1 MKLNE
6 KIRRF
11 INDKDLTSTKFADEI
26 GVPRPSIS
34 HILSDR
40 NKPSLEIVQKIYKR
54 YPELGFDWFLE
65 DEENEDQQNSQTIN
79 NQHVIPQ
86 KKPAGPVRDLNERK
100 STENGP
106 AYSNLNGSILQNFAH
121 GNVARIIVV
130 YTDGYTQV
138 FEASNPQGF

>member
-65 DEENEDQQNSQTIN
+65 DEENEGQQPAQSLN
-79 NQHVIPQ
+79 NQAVIAQ
-86 KKPAGPVRDLNERK
+86 KKPVNGSRDLNERK
-100 STENGP
+100 NTENP
-106 AYSNLNGSILQNFAH
+106 PMYSNLNGSILPNLGH
-121 GNVARIIVV
+121 GSVARIIVV

-138 FEASNPQGF
+138 FEASNA

>member
-65 DEENEDQQNSQTIN
+65 DEENETQLVTQVSN
-79 NQHVIPQ
+79 NQVVTTPKRPIF
-86 KKPAGPVRDLNERK
+86 ATRESNERK
-100 STENGP
+100 ITENSTP
-106 AYSNLNGSILQNFAH
+106 QQNLSNAILPNFGH

-130 YTDGYTQV
+130 YTDGNTQV
-138 FEASNPQGF
+138 FESSNP

>member
-65 DEENEDQQNSQTIN
+65 DEENDGQILPQLPN
-79 NQHVIPQ
+79 NQAVTQQ
-86 KKPAGPVRDLNERK
+86 KRPIFSSRESNERK
-100 STENGP
+100 IVENGTTQQ
-106 AYSNLNGSILQNFAH
+106 NLSTTILPNFSH
-121 GNVARIIVV
+121 GNNVARIIVV
-130 YTDGYTQV
+130 YTDGNTQV
-138 FEASNPQGF
+138 FESSNT

>member
-11 INDKDLTSTKFADEI
+11 ISERDLTSTKFADEI

-65 DEENEDQQNSQTIN
+65 DEESEATIQTQNTV
-79 NQHVIPQ
+79 NQSVTTQ
-86 KKPAGPVRDLNERK
+86 KRAIFSPRESNERK
-100 STENGP
+100 IPELSPSQQNL
-106 AYSNLNGSILQNFAH
+106 SNTILPNFSHSGH

-130 YTDGYTQV
+130 YTDGNTQV
-138 FEASNPQGF
+138 FESSNT

>member
-65 DEENEDQQNSQTIN
+65 DEENETQLPVQTPN
-79 NQHVIPQ
+79 NQHIIPV
-86 KKPAGPVRDLNERK
+86 KRPITTPRDLNEK
-100 STENGP
+100 KTPESSTVQT
-106 AYSNLNGSILQNFAH
+106 NLSSTSFPNFGH

-130 YTDGYTQV
+130 YTDGNTQV
-138 FEASNPQGF
+138 FESSPI

>member
-65 DEENEDQQNSQTIN
+65 DEENETQLTVQSPN
-79 NQHVIPQ
+79 NQAITVQKRPIPA
-86 KKPAGPVRDLNERK
+86 PRELNEK
-100 STENGP
+100 KTPENTPVQTNLSSTSFP
-106 AYSNLNGSILQNFAH
+106 NFGH

-130 YTDGYTQV
+130 YTDGNTQV
-138 FEASNPQGF
+138 FESSSI

>member
-65 DEENEDQQNSQTIN
+65 DEENEAQLTTQLPSNQVVTQQKRPIFTS
-79 NQHVIPQ
+79 
-86 KKPAGPVRDLNERK
+86 RESSERK
-100 STENGP
+100 ITENSTP
-106 AYSNLNGSILQNFAH
+106 QPNLNSTILPNFGH

-130 YTDGYTQV
+130 YTDGNTQV
-138 FEASNPQGF
+138 FESSNA

>member
-65 DEENEDQQNSQTIN
+65 DEENETQLVTQVTN
-79 NQHVIPQ
+79 NQVVTPQ
-86 KKPAGPVRDLNERK
+86 KRPIFTTRESSERK
-100 STENGP
+100 ITENSTP
-106 AYSNLNGSILQNFAH
+106 QQNLNGTILPNFGH

-130 YTDGYTQV
+130 YTDGNTQV
-138 FEASNPQGF
+138 FESSNA

>member
-11 INDKDLTSTKFADEI
+11 ISDKDLTSTKFADEI

-54 YPELGFDWFLE
+54 FPELGFDWFLE
-65 DEENEDQQNSQTIN
+65 DEESDPQILTQVPN
-79 NQHVIPQ
+79 NQPLTAV
-86 KKPAGPVRDLNERK
+86 KRPVFSPRESNERK
-100 STENGP
+100 IPELTPSQQNLSSTFLP
-106 AYSNLNGSILQNFAH
+106 NFNH

-130 YTDGYTQV
+130 YTDGNTQV
-138 FEASNPQGF
+138 FESSNT

>member
-11 INDKDLTSTKFADEI
+11 INDKDLTSTRFADEI

-65 DEENEDQQNSQTIN
+65 DEENDDQPSTQTIN
-79 NQHVIPQ
+79 NQHVISQ
-86 KKPAGPVRDLNERK
+86 KKAAGPVRDLNERK
-100 STENGP
+100 STENAP
-106 AYSNLNGSILQNFAH
+106 AYSNLSGSILQNFAH

-138 FEASNPQGF
+138 FEASNP

>member
-11 INDKDLTSTKFADEI
+11 ISDKDLTSTKFADEI

-65 DEENEDQQNSQTIN
+65 DEENDNIN
-79 NQHVIPQ
+79 NNQLLNNQSVTAQ
-86 KKPAGPVRDLNERK
+86 KRSTFSPRESNERK
-100 STENGP
+100 IPELTPIQQNLSTT
-106 AYSNLNGSILQNFAH
+106 ILPNFNH

-130 YTDGYTQV
+130 YTDGNTQV
-138 FEASNPQGF
+138 FESSAT

>member
-65 DEENEDQQNSQTIN
+65 DEETETQLTTQSAN
-79 NQHVIPQ
+79 NQVVTQQ
-86 KKPAGPVRDLNERK
+86 KRAVHPLRESNERK
-100 STENGP
+100 IMENSTP
-106 AYSNLNGSILQNFAH
+106 QQSLSSTILPNFGH

-130 YTDGYTQV
+130 YTDGNTQV
-138 FEASNPQGF
+138 FESSNT